1 MQVDGL
7 QPGTK
12 ILATPSPRQ
21 SVKGTDSKNKE
32 IRTPVQQKH
41 GSITYIEYRE
51 NCSAINKLSDTIK
64 LFLEVNKDLIDRE
77 NEKKAAKKG
86 RWRSSK

>member
-7 QPGTK
+7 QPHHK

-21 SVKGTDSKNKE
+21 SFVSSGAKGE
-32 IRTPVQQKH
+32 RMPVQQKH
-41 GSITYIEYRE
+41 GSISYTEYRE

-64 LFLEVNKDLIDRE
+64 LFQEVNSGLIAKE
-77 NEKKAAKKG
+77 YEKK
-86 RWRSSK
+86 